1 MNPGINQPQDNIS
14 LDRPR
19 HKPSAM
25 PRSRPRSRSR
35 RRSASPRGRFG
46 SSRSRREEYARRKPR
61 GDSVQPT
68 RLIVANLTRNVNEK
82 HLSEIFAH
90 YGKVDGVRIRYDAT
104 SRVPTGTAFVFMTAE
119 EGARSACRY
128 MDGGQIDGNRIK
140 VQYESVSRARSQRAR
155 APRRPYRSRAQRH
168 RRTRSRSPV
177 APGARRRSRSYSRTR
192 RRRRSRSR
200 TRSRSRSSSW
210 SSSSSSPRRSR
221 SRSRDRRRRRR
232 RLSSPSSSSDES
244 SSS

>member
-1 MNPGINQPQDNIS
+1 M
-14 LDRPR
+14 R
-19 HKPSAM
+19 HCTAARYGWMWCSA
-25 PRSRPRSRSR
+25 PAIWSR

-61 GDSVQPT
+61 GDSMQPT

-155 APRRPYRSRAQRH
+155 APRRPPASSCRRRRPTSLRH
-168 RRTRSRSPV
+168 RLDV
-177 APGARRRSRSYSRTR
+177 MGARRDHRHGG
-192 RRRRSRSR
+192 
-200 TRSRSRSSSW
+200 W
-210 SSSSSSPRRSR
+210 PRRLLLGFAGSR
-221 SRSRDRRRRRR
+221 MPHCVQ
-232 RLSSPSSSSDES
+232 L
-244 SSS
+244 